1 MIWRCRCGTRADLA
15 ILVLMRCPICKK
27 PADPSRANRFR
38 PFCSERCQMTDL
50 GTWANESY
58 RVAGKSVE
66 ETEHPDDDL
75 NAEDLKN
82 KRNLN

>member
-1 MIWRCRCGTRADLA
+1 
-15 ILVLMRCPICKK
+15 
-27 PADPSRANRFR
+27 
-38 PFCSERCQMTDL
+38 MTDL